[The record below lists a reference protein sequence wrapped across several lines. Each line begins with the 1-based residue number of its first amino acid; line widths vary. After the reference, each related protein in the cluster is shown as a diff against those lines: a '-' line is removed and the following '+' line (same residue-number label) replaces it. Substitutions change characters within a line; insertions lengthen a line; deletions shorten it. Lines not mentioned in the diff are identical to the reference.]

1 MRTDDRPL
9 NEKPLMKRLCIFIS
23 GFLIKLSGGN
33 YPKEKTILFGEVSL
47 LWLKNYRKLFIFTLS
62 SRLRRDW
69 CGRHGVSARLRI

>member
-33 YPKEKTILFGEVSL
+33 YSKEKTILFGEVSFFD
-47 LWLKNYRKLFIFTLS
+47 FIKAWIVLT
-62 SRLRRDW
+62 
-69 CGRHGVSARLRI
+69 